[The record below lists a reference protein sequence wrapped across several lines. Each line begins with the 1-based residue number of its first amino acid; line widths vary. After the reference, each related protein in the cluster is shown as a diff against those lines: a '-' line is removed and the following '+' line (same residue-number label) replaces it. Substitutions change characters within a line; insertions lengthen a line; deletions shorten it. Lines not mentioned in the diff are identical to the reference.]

1 MKKTTTLTL
10 TALALSAAFTLN
22 ACGNA
27 AASAAP
33 SVPAQE
39 AAAPAPTALPTA
51 APAPLPA
58 GTVLLSVNPEIEM
71 EYDGGGNVMALNGL
85 NDDGRAVLNAYSGYE
100 GRPCAEVVGELVG
113 QIDAGG
119 YFDETIGG
127 QEKNIVLRLES
138 GSGAPA
144 GFLNGLADAAR
155 STVET
160 RQIGS
165 QTMTLDGDD
174 MDDAY
179 AAQGYISAGAAEQL
193 LAAQLARD
201 DLQFVERDYDLEDGD
216 YEIAFVADGI
226 EYEFEVDARTGKV
239 TEMEAEGRES
249 WEDHW
254 DDDWD
259 DDLDDQYDD
268 LDDQYDD
275 LDDQYDDLDDQ
286 SRRLGT
292 TSTTTWTTSTTTWTT
307 STTTGMTSMTTG
319 TTSTTTWTTS
329 MTTGTTRTMTGMTSM
344 TIGMSSMTT
353 GTTRTM
359 IGTTR
364 TTTGTTMTTIGMT
377 TMTVTTTEPSLPY
390 FLHSAG

>member
-39 AAAPAPTALPTA
+39 AAALAPTALPTA

-138 GSGAPA
+138 GSSAPA

-254 DDDWD
+254 DDDLDDQYDDLDDQYDDLDDQYDDLDDQYDDWD
-259 DDLDDQYDD
+259 DQYDDLDDQYDD

-286 SRRLGT
+286 YDDWDDQYDDWDDQHDDLDDQYDDWDDQDDDWDDQDDDWDDQDDDWDDDDDDWDDDDDGDDD
-292 TSTTTWTTSTTTWTT
+292 
-307 STTTGMTSMTTG
+307 
-319 TTSTTTWTTS
+319 
-329 MTTGTTRTMTGMTSM
+329 
-344 TIGMSSMTT
+344 
-353 GTTRTM
+353 
-359 IGTTR
+359 
-364 TTTGTTMTTIGMT
+364 
-377 TMTVTTTEPSLPY
+377 
-390 FLHSAG
+390 

>member
-39 AAAPAPTALPTA
+39 AAAPAPAALPTA

-138 GSGAPA
+138 GSSAPA
-144 GFLNGLADAAR
+144 GFLDGLADAAR

-259 DDLDDQYDD
+259 DDWDDQHDDWDDQHDDWDDQYDD

-275 LDDQYDDLDDQ
+275 WDDQDDDWDDQHDDWDDQDDDWDDQDDDWDDQYDDWDDQ
-286 SRRLGT
+286 DDDWDDQDDDWDDDDDDWDDDDDGDDD
-292 TSTTTWTTSTTTWTT
+292 
-307 STTTGMTSMTTG
+307 
-319 TTSTTTWTTS
+319 
-329 MTTGTTRTMTGMTSM
+329 
-344 TIGMSSMTT
+344 
-353 GTTRTM
+353 
-359 IGTTR
+359 
-364 TTTGTTMTTIGMT
+364 
-377 TMTVTTTEPSLPY
+377 
-390 FLHSAG
+390 

>member
-138 GSGAPA
+138 GSSAPA
-144 GFLNGLADAAR
+144 GFLDGLADAAR

-254 DDDWD
+254 DDDLD

-286 SRRLGT
+286 YDDWDDQYDDLDDQHDDWDDQYDDWDDQYDDWDDQDDDWDDQYDDLDDQYDDLDDQDDDWDDQHDDWDDQDDDWDDQDDDWDDDDDDWDDDDDGDDD
-292 TSTTTWTTSTTTWTT
+292 
-307 STTTGMTSMTTG
+307 
-319 TTSTTTWTTS
+319 
-329 MTTGTTRTMTGMTSM
+329 
-344 TIGMSSMTT
+344 
-353 GTTRTM
+353 
-359 IGTTR
+359 
-364 TTTGTTMTTIGMT
+364 
-377 TMTVTTTEPSLPY
+377 
-390 FLHSAG
+390 

>member
-33 SVPAQE
+33 SVLAQE

-138 GSGAPA
+138 GSSAPA
-144 GFLNGLADAAR
+144 GFLDGLADAAR

-286 SRRLGT
+286 YDDLDDQYDDWDDQYDDWDDQDDDWDDQDDDWDDQYDDWDDQYDDWDDQDDDWDDQYDDWDDQDDDWDDQDDDWDDQHDDWDDDDDGDDD
-292 TSTTTWTTSTTTWTT
+292 
-307 STTTGMTSMTTG
+307 
-319 TTSTTTWTTS
+319 
-329 MTTGTTRTMTGMTSM
+329 
-344 TIGMSSMTT
+344 
-353 GTTRTM
+353 
-359 IGTTR
+359 
-364 TTTGTTMTTIGMT
+364 
-377 TMTVTTTEPSLPY
+377 
-390 FLHSAG
+390 

>member
-39 AAAPAPTALPTA
+39 AAAPAPAALPTA

-138 GSGAPA
+138 GSSAPA
-144 GFLNGLADAAR
+144 GFLDGLADAAR

-254 DDDWD
+254 DDDLD

-286 SRRLGT
+286 YDDWDDQYDDLDDQHDDWDDQYDDWDDQYDDWDDQDDDWDDQYDDLDDQYDDLDDQDDDWDDQHDDWDDQDDDWDDQDDDWDDDDDDWDDDDDGDDD
-292 TSTTTWTTSTTTWTT
+292 
-307 STTTGMTSMTTG
+307 
-319 TTSTTTWTTS
+319 
-329 MTTGTTRTMTGMTSM
+329 
-344 TIGMSSMTT
+344 
-353 GTTRTM
+353 
-359 IGTTR
+359 
-364 TTTGTTMTTIGMT
+364 
-377 TMTVTTTEPSLPY
+377 
-390 FLHSAG
+390 

>member
-39 AAAPAPTALPTA
+39 AAAPAPAALPTA

-138 GSGAPA
+138 GSSAPA

-259 DDLDDQYDD
+259 DQHDDLDDQYDDDQYDDLDDQHDDWDDQYDDWDDQYDD

-275 LDDQYDDLDDQ
+275 WDDQYDDWDDQYDDWDDQYDDLDDQ
-286 SRRLGT
+286 YDDWDDQDDDWDDQDDDWDDQDDDWDDQDDDWDDDDDDWDDDDDGDDD
-292 TSTTTWTTSTTTWTT
+292 
-307 STTTGMTSMTTG
+307 
-319 TTSTTTWTTS
+319 
-329 MTTGTTRTMTGMTSM
+329 
-344 TIGMSSMTT
+344 
-353 GTTRTM
+353 
-359 IGTTR
+359 
-364 TTTGTTMTTIGMT
+364 
-377 TMTVTTTEPSLPY
+377 
-390 FLHSAG
+390 

>member
-39 AAAPAPTALPTA
+39 AAAPAPAALPTA

-138 GSGAPA
+138 GSSAPA
-144 GFLNGLADAAR
+144 GFLDGLADAAR

-259 DDLDDQYDD
+259 DQHDDWDDQHDDWDDQHDDLDDRYDDLDDQYDDWDDQHDDWDDQYDDWDDQYDDWDDQDDDWDDQYDD

-275 LDDQYDDLDDQ
+275 LDDQDDDWDDQ
-286 SRRLGT
+286 HDDWDDQDDDWDDQDDDWDDDDDDWDDDDDGDDD
-292 TSTTTWTTSTTTWTT
+292 
-307 STTTGMTSMTTG
+307 
-319 TTSTTTWTTS
+319 
-329 MTTGTTRTMTGMTSM
+329 
-344 TIGMSSMTT
+344 
-353 GTTRTM
+353 
-359 IGTTR
+359 
-364 TTTGTTMTTIGMT
+364 
-377 TMTVTTTEPSLPY
+377 
-390 FLHSAG
+390 

>member
-1 MKKTTTLTL
+1 MKKTMTLTL
-10 TALALSAAFTLN
+10 TVLALSAAFTLN

-39 AAAPAPTALPTA
+39 AAAPAPAALPTA

-138 GSGAPA
+138 GSSAPA
-144 GFLNGLADAAR
+144 GFLDGLADAAR

-259 DDLDDQYDD
+259 DDLDDQYDNWD
-268 LDDQYDD
+268 DQYDDWDDQYDDWDDQYDD
-275 LDDQYDDLDDQ
+275 LDDQYDDWDDQ
-286 SRRLGT
+286 YDDWDDQHDDWDDQYDDWDDQYDDWDDQDDDWDDQYDDWDDQDDDWDDKDDDWDDQYDDWDDQDDDWDDQDDDWDDDDDGDDD
-292 TSTTTWTTSTTTWTT
+292 
-307 STTTGMTSMTTG
+307 
-319 TTSTTTWTTS
+319 
-329 MTTGTTRTMTGMTSM
+329 
-344 TIGMSSMTT
+344 
-353 GTTRTM
+353 
-359 IGTTR
+359 
-364 TTTGTTMTTIGMT
+364 
-377 TMTVTTTEPSLPY
+377 
-390 FLHSAG
+390 

>member
-22 ACGNA
+22 ACGHA

-51 APAPLPA
+51 APVPLPA

-138 GSGAPA
+138 GSSAPA
-144 GFLNGLADAAR
+144 GFLDGLADAAR

-259 DDLDDQYDD
+259 DRHDDWDDQYDD

-275 LDDQYDDLDDQ
+275 LDDQHDDWDDQYDDWDDQYDDWDDQYDDWDDQYDDWDDRYDDLDDQ
-286 SRRLGT
+286 HDDWDDQYDDWDDQDDDWDDQDDDWDDQYDDWDDQDDDWDDDDDDWDDDDDGDDD
-292 TSTTTWTTSTTTWTT
+292 
-307 STTTGMTSMTTG
+307 
-319 TTSTTTWTTS
+319 
-329 MTTGTTRTMTGMTSM
+329 
-344 TIGMSSMTT
+344 
-353 GTTRTM
+353 
-359 IGTTR
+359 
-364 TTTGTTMTTIGMT
+364 
-377 TMTVTTTEPSLPY
+377 
-390 FLHSAG
+390 

>member
-22 ACGNA
+22 ACGHA

-39 AAAPAPTALPTA
+39 AAALAPTALPTA

-138 GSGAPA
+138 GSSAPA

-254 DDDWD
+254 DDDLDDQYDDLDDQYDDLDDQYDDLDDQYDDWD
-259 DDLDDQYDD
+259 DQYDDLDDQYDD

-286 SRRLGT
+286 YDDWDDQYDDWDDQHDDLDDQYDDWDDQDDDWDDQYDDWDDQDDDWDDQDDDWDDDDDGDDD
-292 TSTTTWTTSTTTWTT
+292 
-307 STTTGMTSMTTG
+307 
-319 TTSTTTWTTS
+319 
-329 MTTGTTRTMTGMTSM
+329 
-344 TIGMSSMTT
+344 
-353 GTTRTM
+353 
-359 IGTTR
+359 
-364 TTTGTTMTTIGMT
+364 
-377 TMTVTTTEPSLPY
+377 
-390 FLHSAG
+390 

>member
-22 ACGNA
+22 ACGHA

-39 AAAPAPTALPTA
+39 AAAPAPAALPTA

-138 GSGAPA
+138 GSSAPA

-259 DDLDDQYDD
+259 DQHDDWDDQHDDLDDQYDDWDDQYDD

-275 LDDQYDDLDDQ
+275 LDDQHDDLDDQ
-286 SRRLGT
+286 HDDLDDQYDDWDDQHDDWDDQYDDWDDQDDDWDDQDDDWDDQDDDWDDQYDDWDDQDDDWDDQDDDWDDDDDDWDDDDDGDDD
-292 TSTTTWTTSTTTWTT
+292 
-307 STTTGMTSMTTG
+307 
-319 TTSTTTWTTS
+319 
-329 MTTGTTRTMTGMTSM
+329 
-344 TIGMSSMTT
+344 
-353 GTTRTM
+353 
-359 IGTTR
+359 
-364 TTTGTTMTTIGMT
+364 
-377 TMTVTTTEPSLPY
+377 
-390 FLHSAG
+390 

>member
-1 MKKTTTLTL
+1 
-10 TALALSAAFTLN
+10 
-22 ACGNA
+22 
-27 AASAAP
+27 
-33 SVPAQE
+33 
-39 AAAPAPTALPTA
+39 
-51 APAPLPA
+51 
-58 GTVLLSVNPEIEM
+58 M

-100 GRPCAEVVGELVG
+100 GRPCARWWASWSARSTRAA
-113 QIDAGG
+113 I
-119 YFDETIGG
+119 FDETIGG

-138 GSGAPA
+138 GSSAPA

-254 DDDWD
+254 TTTGTTTWTT
-259 DDLDDQYDD
+259 
-268 LDDQYDD
+268 
-275 LDDQYDDLDDQ
+275 
-286 SRRLGT
+286 STTTWTTSTTTWTTSTTTGTTSTTTGMTRTMTGT

-307 STTTGMTSMTTG
+307 STTTLDDQYDD
-319 TTSTTTWTTS
+319 WDDQHDDWDDQDDDWDDQHDD
-329 MTTGTTRTMTGMTSM
+329 
-344 TIGMSSMTT
+344 
-353 GTTRTM
+353 
-359 IGTTR
+359 
-364 TTTGTTMTTIGMT
+364 
-377 TMTVTTTEPSLPY
+377 LDDQY
-390 FLHSAG
+390 DDLDDQYDDWDDQ

>member
-22 ACGNA
+22 ACGHA

-51 APAPLPA
+51 APVPLPA

-138 GSGAPA
+138 GSSAPA

-259 DDLDDQYDD
+259 DRHDDWDDQYDD

-275 LDDQYDDLDDQ
+275 LDDQHDDWDDQYDDWDDQYDDWDDQYDDWDDQYDDWDDRYDDLDDQ
-286 SRRLGT
+286 HDDWDDQYDDWDDQDDDWDDQDDDWDDQYDDWDDQDDDWDDDDDDWDDDDDGDDD
-292 TSTTTWTTSTTTWTT
+292 
-307 STTTGMTSMTTG
+307 
-319 TTSTTTWTTS
+319 
-329 MTTGTTRTMTGMTSM
+329 
-344 TIGMSSMTT
+344 
-353 GTTRTM
+353 
-359 IGTTR
+359 
-364 TTTGTTMTTIGMT
+364 
-377 TMTVTTTEPSLPY
+377 
-390 FLHSAG
+390 

>member
-39 AAAPAPTALPTA
+39 AAAPAPAALPTA

-138 GSGAPA
+138 GSSAPA
-144 GFLNGLADAAR
+144 GFLDGLADAAR

-275 LDDQYDDLDDQ
+275 LDDRYDDLDDQYDDWDDQYDDLDDQ
-286 SRRLGT
+286 YDDLDDQYDDWDDQYDDLDDQHDDWDDQYDDWDDQDDDWDDQDDDWDDQDDDWDDQDDDWDDDDDDWDDDDDGDDD
-292 TSTTTWTTSTTTWTT
+292 
-307 STTTGMTSMTTG
+307 
-319 TTSTTTWTTS
+319 
-329 MTTGTTRTMTGMTSM
+329 
-344 TIGMSSMTT
+344 
-353 GTTRTM
+353 
-359 IGTTR
+359 
-364 TTTGTTMTTIGMT
+364 
-377 TMTVTTTEPSLPY
+377 
-390 FLHSAG
+390 

>member
-22 ACGNA
+22 ACGHA

-39 AAAPAPTALPTA
+39 AAAPAPAALPTA

-138 GSGAPA
+138 GSSAPA
-144 GFLNGLADAAR
+144 GFLDGLADAAR

-259 DDLDDQYDD
+259 DQHDDWDDQYDD

-275 LDDQYDDLDDQ
+275 LDDQYDDWDDQYDDLDDQ
-286 SRRLGT
+286 HDDWDDQYDDWDDQHDDWDDQYDDWDDQDDDWDDQDDDWDDQDDDWDDQYDDWDDQDDDWDDQDDDWEDRHDDWADDDDGDDD
-292 TSTTTWTTSTTTWTT
+292 
-307 STTTGMTSMTTG
+307 
-319 TTSTTTWTTS
+319 
-329 MTTGTTRTMTGMTSM
+329 
-344 TIGMSSMTT
+344 
-353 GTTRTM
+353 
-359 IGTTR
+359 
-364 TTTGTTMTTIGMT
+364 
-377 TMTVTTTEPSLPY
+377 
-390 FLHSAG
+390 

>member
-39 AAAPAPTALPTA
+39 AAAPAPAALPTA

-138 GSGAPA
+138 GSSAPA
-144 GFLNGLADAAR
+144 GFLDGLADAAR

-254 DDDWD
+254 DDDLD
-259 DDLDDQYDD
+259 DDLDDQHDDLDDQYDD
-268 LDDQYDD
+268 WDDQYEDWDDQYDD
-275 LDDQYDDLDDQ
+275 WDDQDDDWDDQ
-286 SRRLGT
+286 DDDWDDDDDDWDDDDDGDDD
-292 TSTTTWTTSTTTWTT
+292 
-307 STTTGMTSMTTG
+307 
-319 TTSTTTWTTS
+319 
-329 MTTGTTRTMTGMTSM
+329 
-344 TIGMSSMTT
+344 
-353 GTTRTM
+353 
-359 IGTTR
+359 
-364 TTTGTTMTTIGMT
+364 
-377 TMTVTTTEPSLPY
+377 
-390 FLHSAG
+390 

>member
-22 ACGNA
+22 ACGHA

-39 AAAPAPTALPTA
+39 AAAPAPAALPTA

-138 GSGAPA
+138 GSSAPA

-259 DDLDDQYDD
+259 DRHDDWDDQYDD

-275 LDDQYDDLDDQ
+275 LDDQHDDWDDQHDDWDDQYDDWDDQYDDWDDQYDDWDDRYDDLDDQ
-286 SRRLGT
+286 HDDWDDQYDDWDDQDDDWDDQDDDWDDQDDDWDDQDDDWDDDDDDWDDDDDGDDD
-292 TSTTTWTTSTTTWTT
+292 
-307 STTTGMTSMTTG
+307 
-319 TTSTTTWTTS
+319 
-329 MTTGTTRTMTGMTSM
+329 
-344 TIGMSSMTT
+344 
-353 GTTRTM
+353 
-359 IGTTR
+359 
-364 TTTGTTMTTIGMT
+364 
-377 TMTVTTTEPSLPY
+377 
-390 FLHSAG
+390 

>member
-22 ACGNA
+22 ACGHA
-27 AASAAP
+27 AASAAT

-138 GSGAPA
+138 GSSAPA

-259 DDLDDQYDD
+259 DQDDDWEDQHDDWDDQYDD

-275 LDDQYDDLDDQ
+275 LDDQYDDWDDQ
-286 SRRLGT
+286 YDDWDDRYDDWDDQYDDWDDQDDDWDDQYDDWDDQDDDWDDQDDDWDDQDDDWDDQDDDWDDQDDDWDDDDDDWDDDDDGDDD
-292 TSTTTWTTSTTTWTT
+292 
-307 STTTGMTSMTTG
+307 
-319 TTSTTTWTTS
+319 
-329 MTTGTTRTMTGMTSM
+329 
-344 TIGMSSMTT
+344 
-353 GTTRTM
+353 
-359 IGTTR
+359 
-364 TTTGTTMTTIGMT
+364 
-377 TMTVTTTEPSLPY
+377 
-390 FLHSAG
+390 

>member
-39 AAAPAPTALPTA
+39 AAAPAPAALPTA

-138 GSGAPA
+138 GSSAPA

-259 DDLDDQYDD
+259 DQHDD
-268 LDDQYDD
+268 
-275 LDDQYDDLDDQ
+275 
-286 SRRLGT
+286 
-292 TSTTTWTTSTTTWTT
+292 WTTSTTTWTT

-329 MTTGTTRTMTGMTSM
+329 TTTGTTSTTTGMTSTTTGMTSTTTGTTRTTTGMTRTTTGTTRTMTGM
-344 TIGMSSMTT
+344 
-353 GTTRTM
+353 
-359 IGTTR
+359 TR

-390 FLHSAG
+390 FPHSTG